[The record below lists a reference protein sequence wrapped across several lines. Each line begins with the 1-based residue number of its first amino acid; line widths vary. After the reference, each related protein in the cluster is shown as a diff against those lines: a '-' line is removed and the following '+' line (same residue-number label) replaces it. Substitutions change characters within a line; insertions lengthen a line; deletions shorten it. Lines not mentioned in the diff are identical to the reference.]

1 MLPLDI
7 QNARIMTFSYNADVV
22 NLWSVASQSAIGN
35 HAQNLVGALARL
47 REETGTVCSCSASFL
62 TPTKGPIRSY
72 NV

>member
-7 QNARIMTFSYNADVV
+7 QNARIMTFSYDADVV

-47 REETGTVCSCSASFL
+47 REETGTV
-62 TPTKGPIRSY
+62 
-72 NV
+72 